1 MINFSIRS
9 KMKILKNSVNEYCY
23 NKSPKISYKTS
34 VIITSHNYG
43 RFLGSAIDSA
53 LGQTVKP
60 KEVIVID
67 DASEDNTEEIAKSF
81 GNKIRYFKVNFRNVS
96 KTRNFGLSV
105 ASGEYVVF
113 LDADDYFRGDFLE
126 KTQHVIQKSLR
137 IKLVYSD
144 RIHVGFE
151 NLLENR
157 NQSINWNSQRF
168 DYKSLQ
174 KDNFISL
181 PSLIRKNGFKGFDEN
196 IKGLEDWEAWLN
208 FLRPDSAIW
217 IREPL
222 FFVRIH
228 EQNKSIFEN
237 RSIERLKILFKHGI
251 LKDNGFDMLEVIS
264 ENMPRKKNPIIN
276 LIVLRGS
283 DNIGDVTMLLEKMK
297 KSDRHYFYYIL
308 EESAEDNKNVIQ
320 MEKLLSEYG
329 FEHRISK
336 SMNPDQLLYSF
347 RRNENLSIYDLKSI
361 HVINKS
367 KKMLELLEGENK
379 YFERNIFISGRN
391 DLLGCQSIDE
401 LDILFLNKKGV
412 RIFYKLDA

>member
-1 MINFSIRS
+1 
-9 KMKILKNSVNEYCY
+9 
-23 NKSPKISYKTS
+23 
-34 VIITSHNYG
+34 
-43 RFLGSAIDSA
+43 
-53 LGQTVKP
+53 
-60 KEVIVID
+60 
-67 DASEDNTEEIAKSF
+67 
-81 GNKIRYFKVNFRNVS
+81 
-96 KTRNFGLSV
+96 
-105 ASGEYVVF
+105 
-113 LDADDYFRGDFLE
+113 
-126 KTQHVIQKSLR
+126 
-137 IKLVYSD
+137 
-144 RIHVGFE
+144 
-151 NLLENR
+151 
-157 NQSINWNSQRF
+157 
-168 DYKSLQ
+168 
-174 KDNFISL
+174 
-181 PSLIRKNGFKGFDEN
+181 
-196 IKGLEDWEAWLN
+196 
-208 FLRPDSAIW
+208 
-217 IREPL
+217 
-222 FFVRIH
+222 
-228 EQNKSIFEN
+228 
-237 RSIERLKILFKHGI
+237 
-251 LKDNGFDMLEVIS
+251 MLEVIS

-283 DNIGDVTMLLEKMK
+283 DNIGDMTMLLEKMK

-347 RRNENLSIYDLKSI
+347 RRNEKLSIYDLKSI